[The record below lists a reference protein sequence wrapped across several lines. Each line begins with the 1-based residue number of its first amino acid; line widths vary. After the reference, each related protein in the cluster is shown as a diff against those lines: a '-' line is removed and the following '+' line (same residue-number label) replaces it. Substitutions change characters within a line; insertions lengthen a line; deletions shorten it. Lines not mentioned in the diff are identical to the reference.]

1 MHESGQG
8 YVKERRFDVSD
19 FRKKMDVEAVKAFI
33 SEQSPTTRI
42 YVGGDSERHKIG
54 GVWYADYAVCVVV
67 HFDGCRGGR
76 LFGEVTRERDYH
88 DKKGAGR
95 VRLMN
100 EVYKIAEMWNRIK
113 DAIGDREF
121 EIHLDINSKKGTGSN
136 AVMDEAIGYIRGTCN
151 VIPMIKPD
159 SPAASFCAD
168 RFAEIKQREA
178 AAQRGADP
186 DKLTAARLKRKRKT
200 AA

>member
-1 MHESGQG
+1 MSNE
-8 YVKERRFDVSD
+8 

-33 SEQSPTTRI
+33 AEQSQATKI
-42 YVGGDSERHKIG
+42 YVGGDSERHKVN

-76 LFGEVTRERDYH
+76 LFGEVVRERDYH
-88 DKKGAGR
+88 DSKGAGR
-95 VRLMN
+95 VRLMT
-100 EVYKIAEMWNRIK
+100 EVYKIAEMYFKIR

-136 AVMDEAIGYIRGTCN
+136 AVMDEAIGYIKGTCN
-151 VIPMIKPD
+151 VVPMIKPD

-178 AAQRGADP
+178 AAKNNTSYLSAS
-186 DKLTAARLKRKRKT
+186 KLKRRRKK